1 MSSRSLI
8 CSSTSSNL
16 LLNASSIFFSSVLQL
31 CDFYLVLSYIS
42 CLDVDILM
50 CSTILLLSFVSIFC
64 DHYFELFIM

>member
-42 CLDVDILM
+42 YLDVDILM
-50 CSTILLLSFVSIFC
+50 YSNHFSLEFCKHLL
-64 DHYFELFIM
+64 